1 VFRPRAKLTILFLT
15 GLTLFGCSGTR
26 AYRTQQ
32 VLIDKNEVYQE
43 SQLLKNDPVNFIIT
57 TPTNKKFLGIPIKKM
72 LYESAHPEPQKKF
85 EKWLAKKEKRK
96 KRLEKWF
103 SPKQVSALENYSV
116 KFNEWLKNNGE
127 PPAVLDTNAINTSK
141 KRIQQY
147 YKNLG
152 YYNVIVEHYTTHI
165 KPKKVVLQYQIYPD
179 KQYEIDSIE
188 TQIDSPQIEK
198 IYTSNTAGAII
209 KQGDAFEINKFE
221 KERERLFTLF
231 RNNGVYNFQQNSI
244 QFIAAIDSTGQDLKI
259 PVTIEIQNPQQLVNQ
274 ISTTVP
280 YQTYTIDKI
289 EVFVD
294 DFNVG
299 TNIDQFTD
307 SIQYK
312 DITLYSKGKL
322 KYRPQAITSGI
333 AIKKNKPYSDLDR
346 TLTYR
351 YFTNLK
357 NFKYPNINYSLI
369 SEKEDQLKASI
380 FLTPRERFSL
390 GFDLDFS
397 HSNIQDFGIGLGGG
411 LGIRNVFRGA
421 ESLEFNIK
429 NTLGAS
435 RDIAQKG
442 DQFFN
447 LFELG
452 ADLKLSLP
460 RLVFPFFENTWTTP
474 EMNPVTQM
482 ILGTSIQQNIGLD
495 KQFFKSTYQFD
506 WQPRK
511 NKKVQ
516 IKWIDLEF
524 VNNRNLSNYFNVY
537 RNSYDRLNS
546 IAAIYNTQT
555 DFQDVDGNLSIP
567 EGTVGF
573 INAVLN
579 NEAVLSQENPDFKTV
594 NTVKER
600 QDRLT
605 ANNLILGSSF
615 SLNFNSQESIFD
627 ENFYQLRWKV
637 DWVGNLLNGVLRA
650 VNAPENDQGQTQLGG
665 VSPSQYVKSEVDYIK
680 HWPLGSEQ
688 VIAFHAFGGLAIP
701 YGNANN
707 MPFSRSYFSGG
718 ANDNRAWKAYKLGP
732 GSSNNINEFNEAN
745 FKLAFNIEYRFPLSG
760 PLKGGLFIDAGNVWN
775 IFDDVDDPTFRFD
788 GLQDLSEIAIG
799 SGIGLRYD
807 FDFFVFR
814 FDTGLKTYNP
824 ALPEGERWWGEY
836 KFKNAVFNIGIN
848 YPF

>member
-1 VFRPRAKLTILFLT
+1 VLSPRAKLTILFLT
-15 GLTLFGCSGTR
+15 VLTLYGCSGTR
-26 AYRTQQ
+26 AFRTRQ
-32 VLIDKNEVYQE
+32 VLIDKNEVYRE

-57 TPTNKKFLGIPIKKM
+57 TTANKKFLGIPIKKM
-72 LYESAHPEPQKKF
+72 IYESAYPEPQKKF
-85 EKWLAKKEKRK
+85 EIWLTKKEKRK
-96 KRLEKWF
+96 KHLERWF
-103 SPKQVSALENYSV
+103 SPKQVSALKNYSV
-116 KFNEWLKNNGE
+116 KLNKWLKNNGE

-152 YYNVIVEHYTTHI
+152 YYNVIVDHDTIHT
-165 KPKKVVLQYQIYPD
+165 KPKKVVLQYQISQN
-179 KQYEIDSIE
+179 KKYEIDSIK
-188 TQIDSPQIEK
+188 TKIDSPQIEK
-198 IYTSNTAGAII
+198 IYTSNAAAAIF

-231 RNNGVYNFQQNSI
+231 RNNGVFNFQQNSI
-244 QFIAAIDSTGQDLKI
+244 QFKAAIDSTGQDLKI
-259 PVTIEIQNPQQLVNQ
+259 PVIIEIQNPQQLVNE

-280 YQTYTIDKI
+280 YQTYTINEI

-294 DFNVG
+294 DFNAG
-299 TNIDQFTD
+299 INIDQFTD

-312 DITLYSKGKL
+312 DITLFSKGKL

-333 AIKKNKPYSDLDR
+333 AIKKNQPYSDLDR

-351 YFTNLK
+351 YYTNLK
-357 NFKYPNINYSLI
+357 NFKYPSINYSLI
-369 SEKEDQLKASI
+369 PEKEDQLKASI

-421 ESLEFNIK
+421 ESLELNIK

-452 ADLKLSLP
+452 ADLKLSFP
-460 RLVFPFFENTWTTP
+460 RLVFPFFENAWTTP
-474 EMNPVTQM
+474 EMNPVTQI

-506 WQPRK
+506 WQPKK

-546 IAAIYNTQT
+546 IAAIYNNQT

-567 EGTVGF
+567 DGTEGF
-573 INAVLN
+573 INVVLN
-579 NEAVLSQENPDFKTV
+579 NETILNEENQDFKTV
-594 NTVKER
+594 NTIKER

-637 DWVGNLLNGVLRA
+637 DWVGNLLNGVIRA

-680 HWPLGSEQ
+680 HWPLGNEQ
-688 VIAFHAFGGLAIP
+688 VIAFHAFGGLAVP

-745 FKLAFNIEYRFPLSG
+745 FKLAFNLEYRFPLSG
-760 PLKGGLFIDAGNVWN
+760 PLKIGFFIDAGNVWN
-775 IFDDVDDPTFRFD
+775 IFDDVDDPAFRFD

-814 FDTGLKTYNP
+814 FDTGFKTYNP

-836 KFKNAVFNIGIN
+836 KLKNAVFNIGIN

>member
-1 VFRPRAKLTILFLT
+1 MFRPRAKLTILFLT

-57 TPTNKKFLGIPIKKM
+57 TTANKKFLGIPIKKM
-72 LYESAHPEPQKKF
+72 LYESSHPEPQKKF
-85 EKWLAKKEKRK
+85 EKWLAKKEKRI

-152 YYNVIVEHYTTHI
+152 YYNVIVDHDTTHT

-179 KQYEIDSIE
+179 KQYEIDSIK

-198 IYTSNTAGAII
+198 IYTSNTAAAII
-209 KQGDAFEINKFE
+209 KQGNTFEINKFE
-221 KERERLFTLF
+221 EERERLFTLF

-259 PVTIEIQNPQQLVNQ
+259 PVTIEIQNPQQLVNE

-280 YQTYTIDKI
+280 YQTYTINEI

-294 DFNVG
+294 DFNAG
-299 TNIDQFTD
+299 INIDQFTD

-312 DITLYSKGKL
+312 NITLYSKGKL

-333 AIKKNKPYSDLDR
+333 AIKKNKSYSDLDR

-351 YFTNLK
+351 YYTNLK
-357 NFKYPNINYSLI
+357 NFKYPTINYSLI
-369 SEKEDQLKASI
+369 PEKEDQLKASI

-421 ESLEFNIK
+421 ESLELNVK

-452 ADLKLSLP
+452 VDLKLSFP
-460 RLVFPFFENTWTTP
+460 RLVFPFFENAWTTP

-506 WQPRK
+506 WQPKK

-567 EGTVGF
+567 DGTEGF

-579 NEAVLSQENPDFKTV
+579 NETILNQENPDLKTV

-637 DWVGNLLNGVLRA
+637 DWVGNLLNAVLRA
-650 VNAPENDQGQTQLGG
+650 ANAPENDQGQTQLGG

-680 HWPLGSEQ
+680 HWPLGNEQ
-688 VIAFHAFGGLAIP
+688 VIAFHAFGGLAVP

-760 PLKGGLFIDAGNVWN
+760 PLKGGLFVDAGNVWN
-775 IFDDVDDPTFRFD
+775 IFDNVDDPAFRFD

-799 SGIGLRYD
+799 SGFGLRYD

-814 FDTGLKTYNP
+814 FDTGFKTYNP
-824 ALPEGERWWGEY
+824 ALPDGKRWWGEY
-836 KFKNAVFNIGIN
+836 KLKNAVFNIGIN

>member
-1 VFRPRAKLTILFLT
+1 
-15 GLTLFGCSGTR
+15 
-26 AYRTQQ
+26 
-32 VLIDKNEVYQE
+32 
-43 SQLLKNDPVNFIIT
+43 
-57 TPTNKKFLGIPIKKM
+57 
-72 LYESAHPEPQKKF
+72 
-85 EKWLAKKEKRK
+85 
-96 KRLEKWF
+96 
-103 SPKQVSALENYSV
+103 
-116 KFNEWLKNNGE
+116 
-127 PPAVLDTNAINTSK
+127 LDTNAINISK

-152 YYNVIVEHYTTHI
+152 YYNVIVDHDTIHT
-165 KPKKVVLQYQIYPD
+165 KPKKVVLQYQISQN
-179 KQYEIDSIE
+179 KKYEIDSIK
-188 TQIDSPQIEK
+188 TKIDSPQIEK
-198 IYTSNTAGAII
+198 IYTSNTAAAIF

-231 RNNGVYNFQQNSI
+231 RNNGVFNFQQNSI
-244 QFIAAIDSTGQDLKI
+244 QFKAAIDSTGQDLKI
-259 PVTIEIQNPQQLVNQ
+259 PVIIEIQNPQQLVHE

-280 YQTYTIDKI
+280 YQTYTINEI

-294 DFNVG
+294 DFNAG
-299 TNIDQFTD
+299 INIDQFTD

-312 DITLYSKGKL
+312 DITLFSKGKL

-333 AIKKNKPYSDLDR
+333 AIKKNQPYSDLDR

-351 YFTNLK
+351 YYTNLK
-357 NFKYPNINYSLI
+357 NFKYPSINYSLI
-369 SEKEDQLKASI
+369 PEKEDQLKASI

-421 ESLEFNIK
+421 ESLELNIK

-452 ADLKLSLP
+452 ADLKLSFP
-460 RLVFPFFENTWTTP
+460 RLVFPFFENAWTTP
-474 EMNPVTQM
+474 EMNPVTQI

-506 WQPRK
+506 WQPKK

-546 IAAIYNTQT
+546 IAAIYNNQT

-567 EGTVGF
+567 DGTEGF
-573 INAVLN
+573 INVVLN
-579 NEAVLSQENPDFKTV
+579 NETILNEENQDFKTV
-594 NTVKER
+594 NTIKER

-637 DWVGNLLNGVLRA
+637 DWVGNLLNGVIRA

-680 HWPLGSEQ
+680 HWPLGNEQ
-688 VIAFHAFGGLAIP
+688 VIAFHAFGGLAVP

-745 FKLAFNIEYRFPLSG
+745 FKLAFNLEYRFPLSG
-760 PLKGGLFIDAGNVWN
+760 PLKIGFFIDAGNVWN
-775 IFDDVDDPTFRFD
+775 IFDDVDDPAFRFD

-814 FDTGLKTYNP
+814 FDTGFKTYNP

-836 KFKNAVFNIGIN
+836 KLKKAVFNIGIN

>member
-57 TPTNKKFLGIPIKKM
+57 TPANKKFLGIPIKKM
-72 LYESAHPEPQKKF
+72 LYESSHPEPQKKF
-85 EKWLAKKEKRK
+85 EKWLAKKEKRI

-152 YYNVIVEHYTTHI
+152 YYNVIVDHDTTHT

-179 KQYEIDSIE
+179 KQYEIDSIK

-198 IYTSNTAGAII
+198 IYTSNTAAAII
-209 KQGDAFEINKFE
+209 KQGNTFEINKFE

-259 PVTIEIQNPQQLVNQ
+259 PVTIEIQNPQQLVNE

-280 YQTYTIDKI
+280 YQTYTINEI

-294 DFNVG
+294 DFNAG
-299 TNIDQFTD
+299 INIDQFTD

-312 DITLYSKGKL
+312 NITLYSKGKL

-333 AIKKNKPYSDLDR
+333 AIKKNKSYSDLDR

-351 YFTNLK
+351 YYTNLK
-357 NFKYPNINYSLI
+357 NFKYPTINYSLI
-369 SEKEDQLKASI
+369 PEKEDQLKASI

-421 ESLEFNIK
+421 ESLELNVK

-452 ADLKLSLP
+452 VDLKLSFP
-460 RLVFPFFENTWTTP
+460 RLVFPFFENAWTTP

-506 WQPRK
+506 WQPKK

-567 EGTVGF
+567 DGTEGF

-579 NEAVLSQENPDFKTV
+579 NETILNQENPDLKTV

-637 DWVGNLLNGVLRA
+637 DWVGNLLNAVLRA
-650 VNAPENDQGQTQLGG
+650 ANAPENDQGQTQLGG

-680 HWPLGSEQ
+680 HWPLGNEQ
-688 VIAFHAFGGLAIP
+688 VIAFHAFGGLAVP

-760 PLKGGLFIDAGNVWN
+760 PLKGGLFVDAGNVWN
-775 IFDDVDDPTFRFD
+775 IFDNVDDPAFRFD

-799 SGIGLRYD
+799 SGFGLRYD

-814 FDTGLKTYNP
+814 FDTGFKTYNP
-824 ALPEGERWWGEY
+824 ALPDGKRWWGEY
-836 KFKNAVFNIGIN
+836 KLKNAVFNIGIN

>member
-1 VFRPRAKLTILFLT
+1 MFRPRAKLTILFLT

-57 TPTNKKFLGIPIKKM
+57 TPANKKFLGIPIKKM

-152 YYNVIVEHYTTHI
+152 YYNVIVDHDTTHT

-179 KQYEIDSIE
+179 KQYEIDSIK

-198 IYTSNTAGAII
+198 IYTSNTAAAII

-259 PVTIEIQNPQQLVNQ
+259 PVTIEIQNPQQLVNE

-280 YQTYTIDKI
+280 YQTYTINEI

-294 DFNVG
+294 DFNAG
-299 TNIDQFTD
+299 INIDQFTD

-333 AIKKNKPYSDLDR
+333 AIKKNQPYSDLDR

-357 NFKYPNINYSLI
+357 NFKYPSINYSLI
-369 SEKEDQLKASI
+369 PEKEDQLKASI

-421 ESLEFNIK
+421 ESLELNIK

-452 ADLKLSLP
+452 ADLKLSFP
-460 RLVFPFFENTWTTP
+460 RLVFPFFENAWTTP

-506 WQPRK
+506 WQPKK

-567 EGTVGF
+567 EGTEGF

-579 NEAVLSQENPDFKTV
+579 NETILNQENPDFKTV

-680 HWPLGSEQ
+680 HWPLGNEQ
-688 VIAFHAFGGLAIP
+688 VIAFHAFGGLAVP

-775 IFDDVDDPTFRFD
+775 IFDDVDDPAFRFD

-814 FDTGLKTYNP
+814 FDTGFKTYNP
-824 ALPEGERWWGEY
+824 ALAEGERWWGEY
-836 KFKNAVFNIGIN
+836 KLKNAVFNIGIN

>member
-1 VFRPRAKLTILFLT
+1 MLSPRAKLTILFLT
-15 GLTLFGCSGTR
+15 VLTLYGCSGTR
-26 AYRTQQ
+26 AFRTRQ
-32 VLIDKNEVYQE
+32 VLIDKNEVYRE

-57 TPTNKKFLGIPIKKM
+57 TTANKKFLGIPIKKM
-72 LYESAHPEPQKKF
+72 IYESAYPEPQKKF
-85 EKWLAKKEKRK
+85 EIWLTKKEKRK
-96 KRLEKWF
+96 KHLERWF
-103 SPKQVSALENYSV
+103 SPKQVSALKNYSV
-116 KFNEWLKNNGE
+116 KLNKWLKNNGE
-127 PPAVLDTNAINTSK
+127 PPAVLDTNAINISK

-152 YYNVIVEHYTTHI
+152 YYNVIVDHDTIHT
-165 KPKKVVLQYQIYPD
+165 KPKKVVLQYQISQN
-179 KQYEIDSIE
+179 KKYEIDSIK
-188 TQIDSPQIEK
+188 TKIDSPQIEK
-198 IYTSNTAGAII
+198 IYTSNTAAAIF

-231 RNNGVYNFQQNSI
+231 RNNGVFNFQQNSI
-244 QFIAAIDSTGQDLKI
+244 QFKAAIDSTGQDLKI
-259 PVTIEIQNPQQLVNQ
+259 PVIIEIQNPQQLENE

-280 YQTYTIDKI
+280 YQTYTINEI

-294 DFNVG
+294 DFNAG
-299 TNIDQFTD
+299 INIDQFTD

-312 DITLYSKGKL
+312 DITLFSKGKL

-333 AIKKNKPYSDLDR
+333 AIKKNQPYSDLDR

-351 YFTNLK
+351 YYTNLK
-357 NFKYPNINYSLI
+357 NFKYPSINYSLI
-369 SEKEDQLKASI
+369 PEKEDQLKASI

-421 ESLEFNIK
+421 ESLELNIK

-452 ADLKLSLP
+452 ADLKLSFP
-460 RLVFPFFENTWTTP
+460 RLVFPFFENAWTTP
-474 EMNPVTQM
+474 EMNPVTQI

-506 WQPRK
+506 WQPKK

-546 IAAIYNTQT
+546 IAAIYNNQT
-555 DFQDVDGNLSIP
+555 DFQDVDCNLSIP
-567 EGTVGF
+567 DGTEGF
-573 INAVLN
+573 INVVLN
-579 NEAVLSQENPDFKTV
+579 NETILNEENQDFKTV
-594 NTVKER
+594 NTIKER

-637 DWVGNLLNGVLRA
+637 DWVGNLLNGVIRA

-680 HWPLGSEQ
+680 HWPLGNEQ
-688 VIAFHAFGGLAIP
+688 VIAFHAFGGLAVP

-707 MPFSRSYFSGG
+707 MPFSQSYFSGG

-745 FKLAFNIEYRFPLSG
+745 FKLAFNLEYRFPLSG
-760 PLKGGLFIDAGNVWN
+760 PLKIGFFIDAGNVWN
-775 IFDDVDDPTFRFD
+775 IFDDVDDPAFRFD

-814 FDTGLKTYNP
+814 FDTGFKTYNP

-836 KFKNAVFNIGIN
+836 KLKNAVFNIGIN

>member
-1 VFRPRAKLTILFLT
+1 
-15 GLTLFGCSGTR
+15 
-26 AYRTQQ
+26 
-32 VLIDKNEVYQE
+32 LIDKNEVYRE

-57 TPTNKKFLGIPIKKM
+57 TTANKKFLGIPIKKM
-72 LYESAHPEPQKKF
+72 IYESAYPEPQKKF
-85 EKWLAKKEKRK
+85 EIWLTKKEKRK
-96 KRLEKWF
+96 KHLERWF

-116 KFNEWLKNNGE
+116 KLNKWLKNNGE

-152 YYNVIVEHYTTHI
+152 YYNVIVDHDTIHT
-165 KPKKVVLQYQIYPD
+165 KPKKVVLQYQISQN
-179 KQYEIDSIE
+179 KKYEIDSIK
-188 TQIDSPQIEK
+188 TKIDSPQIEK
-198 IYTSNTAGAII
+198 IYTSNAAAAIF

-231 RNNGVYNFQQNSI
+231 RNNGVFNFQQNSI
-244 QFIAAIDSTGQDLKI
+244 QFKAAIDSTGQDLKI
-259 PVTIEIQNPQQLVNQ
+259 PVIIEIQNPQQLVNE

-280 YQTYTIDKI
+280 YQTYTINEI

-294 DFNVG
+294 DFNAG
-299 TNIDQFTD
+299 INIDQFTD

-312 DITLYSKGKL
+312 DITLFSKGKL

-333 AIKKNKPYSDLDR
+333 AIKKNQPYSDLDR

-351 YFTNLK
+351 YYTNLK
-357 NFKYPNINYSLI
+357 NFKYPSINYSLI
-369 SEKEDQLKASI
+369 PEKEDQLKASI

-421 ESLEFNIK
+421 ESLELNIK

-452 ADLKLSLP
+452 ADLKLSFP
-460 RLVFPFFENTWTTP
+460 RLVFPFFENAWTTP
-474 EMNPVTQM
+474 EMNPVTQI

-506 WQPRK
+506 WQPKK

-546 IAAIYNTQT
+546 IAAIYNNQT

-567 EGTVGF
+567 DGTEGF
-573 INAVLN
+573 INVVLN
-579 NEAVLSQENPDFKTV
+579 NETILNEENQDFKTV
-594 NTVKER
+594 NTIKER

-637 DWVGNLLNGVLRA
+637 DWVGNLLNGVIRA

-680 HWPLGSEQ
+680 HWPLGNEQ
-688 VIAFHAFGGLAIP
+688 VIAFHAFGGLAVP

-745 FKLAFNIEYRFPLSG
+745 FKLAFNLEYRFPLSG
-760 PLKGGLFIDAGNVWN
+760 PLKIGFFIDAGNVWN
-775 IFDDVDDPTFRFD
+775 IFDDVDDPAFRFD

-814 FDTGLKTYNP
+814 FDTGFKTYNP

-836 KFKNAVFNIGIN
+836 KLKNAVFNIGIN

>member
-1 VFRPRAKLTILFLT
+1 MFRPRAKLTILFLT

-57 TPTNKKFLGIPIKKM
+57 TPANKKFLGIPIKKM
-72 LYESAHPEPQKKF
+72 LFESAHPEPQKKF

-96 KRLEKWF
+96 KHLEKWF

-141 KRIQQY
+141 KRIKQY

-152 YYNVIVEHYTTHI
+152 YYNVIVDHDTTHT

-179 KQYEIDSIE
+179 KQYEIDSIK

-198 IYTSNTAGAII
+198 IYTSNTAAAII

-259 PVTIEIQNPQQLVNQ
+259 PVTIEIQNPQQVVNE

-280 YQTYTIDKI
+280 YQTYTINEI

-294 DFNVG
+294 DFNAG
-299 TNIDQFTD
+299 INIDQFND

-333 AIKKNKPYSDLDR
+333 AIKKNQPYSDLDR

-357 NFKYPNINYSLI
+357 NFKYPSINYSLI
-369 SEKEDQLKASI
+369 PEKEDQLKASI

-421 ESLEFNIK
+421 ESLELNIK

-452 ADLKLSLP
+452 ADLKLSFP
-460 RLVFPFFENTWTTP
+460 RLVFPFFENAWTTP

-506 WQPRK
+506 WQPKK

-567 EGTVGF
+567 EGTEGF

-579 NEAVLSQENPDFKTV
+579 NETILNQENPDFKTV

-680 HWPLGSEQ
+680 HWPLGNEQ
-688 VIAFHAFGGLAIP
+688 VIAFHAFGGLAVP

-775 IFDDVDDPTFRFD
+775 IFDDVDDPAFRFD

-814 FDTGLKTYNP
+814 FDTGFKTYNP
-824 ALPEGERWWGEY
+824 ALPRGERWWGEY
-836 KFKNAVFNIGIN
+836 KLKNAVFNIGIN

>member
-1 VFRPRAKLTILFLT
+1 MLSPRAKLTILFLT
-15 GLTLFGCSGTR
+15 VLTLYGCSGTR
-26 AYRTQQ
+26 AFRTRQ
-32 VLIDKNEVYQE
+32 VLIDKNEVYRE

-57 TPTNKKFLGIPIKKM
+57 TTANKKFLGIPIKKM
-72 LYESAHPEPQKKF
+72 IYESAHPEPQKKF
-85 EKWLAKKEKRK
+85 ERWLTKKEKRK
-96 KRLEKWF
+96 KHLERWF

-116 KFNEWLKNNGE
+116 KLNKWLKNNGE
-127 PPAVLDTNAINTSK
+127 PPAVLDTNAINISK

-152 YYNVIVEHYTTHI
+152 YYNVIVDHDTIHT
-165 KPKKVVLQYQIYPD
+165 KPKKVVLQYQISQN
-179 KQYEIDSIE
+179 KKYEIDSIK
-188 TQIDSPQIEK
+188 TKIDSPQIEK
-198 IYTSNTAGAII
+198 IYTSNTAAAIF

-231 RNNGVYNFQQNSI
+231 RNNGVFNFQQNSI
-244 QFIAAIDSTGQDLKI
+244 QFKAAIDSTGQDLKI
-259 PVTIEIQNPQQLVNQ
+259 PVIIEIQNPQQLVNE

-280 YQTYTIDKI
+280 YQTYTINEI

-294 DFNVG
+294 DFNAG
-299 TNIDQFTD
+299 INIDQFTD

-312 DITLYSKGKL
+312 DITLFSKGKL

-333 AIKKNKPYSDLDR
+333 AIKKNQPYSDLDR

-351 YFTNLK
+351 YYTNLK
-357 NFKYPNINYSLI
+357 NFKYPSINYSLI
-369 SEKEDQLKASI
+369 PEKEDQLKASI

-421 ESLEFNIK
+421 ESLELNIK

-452 ADLKLSLP
+452 ADLKLSFT
-460 RLVFPFFENTWTTP
+460 RLVFPFFENAWTTP
-474 EMNPVTQM
+474 EMNPVTQI

-506 WQPRK
+506 WQPKK

-546 IAAIYNTQT
+546 IAAIYNNQT

-567 EGTVGF
+567 DGTEGF
-573 INAVLN
+573 INVVLN
-579 NEAVLSQENPDFKTV
+579 NETILNEENQDFKTV
-594 NTVKER
+594 NTIKER

-637 DWVGNLLNGVLRA
+637 DWVGNLLNGVIRA

-680 HWPLGSEQ
+680 HWPLGNEQ
-688 VIAFHAFGGLAIP
+688 VIAFHAFGGLAVP

-745 FKLAFNIEYRFPLSG
+745 FKLAFNLEYRFPLSG
-760 PLKGGLFIDAGNVWN
+760 PLKIGFFIDAGNVWN
-775 IFDDVDDPTFRFD
+775 IFDDVDDPAFRFD

-814 FDTGLKTYNP
+814 FDTGFKTYNP

-836 KFKNAVFNIGIN
+836 KLKNAVFNIGIN

>member
-1 VFRPRAKLTILFLT
+1 MFRPRAKLTILFLT

-57 TPTNKKFLGIPIKKM
+57 TPANKKFLGIPIKKM
-72 LYESAHPEPQKKF
+72 LYESSHPEPQKKF
-85 EKWLAKKEKRK
+85 EKWLAKKEKRI

-152 YYNVIVEHYTTHI
+152 YYNVIVDHDTTHT

-179 KQYEIDSIE
+179 KQYEIDSIK

-198 IYTSNTAGAII
+198 IYTSNTAAAII
-209 KQGDAFEINKFE
+209 KQGNTFEINKFE
-221 KERERLFTLF
+221 EERERLFTLF

-259 PVTIEIQNPQQLVNQ
+259 PVTIEIQNPQQLVNE

-280 YQTYTIDKI
+280 YQTYTINEI

-294 DFNVG
+294 DFNAG
-299 TNIDQFTD
+299 INIDQFTD

-312 DITLYSKGKL
+312 NITLYSKGKL

-333 AIKKNKPYSDLDR
+333 AIKKNKSYSDLDR

-351 YFTNLK
+351 YYTNLK
-357 NFKYPNINYSLI
+357 NFKYPTINYSLI
-369 SEKEDQLKASI
+369 PEKEDQLKASI

-421 ESLEFNIK
+421 ESLELNVK

-452 ADLKLSLP
+452 VDLKLSFP
-460 RLVFPFFENTWTTP
+460 RLVFPFFENAWTTP

-506 WQPRK
+506 WQPKK

-567 EGTVGF
+567 DGTEGF

-579 NEAVLSQENPDFKTV
+579 NETILNQENPDLKTV

-637 DWVGNLLNGVLRA
+637 DWVGNLLNAVLRA
-650 VNAPENDQGQTQLGG
+650 ANAPENDQGQTQLGG

-680 HWPLGSEQ
+680 HWPLGNEQ
-688 VIAFHAFGGLAIP
+688 VIAFHAFGGIAVP

-760 PLKGGLFIDAGNVWN
+760 PLKGGLFVDAGNVWN
-775 IFDDVDDPTFRFD
+775 IFDNVDDPAFRFD

-799 SGIGLRYD
+799 SGFGLRYD

-814 FDTGLKTYNP
+814 FDTGFKTYNP
-824 ALPEGERWWGEY
+824 ALPDGKRWWGEY
-836 KFKNAVFNIGIN
+836 KLKNAVFNIGIN

>member
-1 VFRPRAKLTILFLT
+1 MFRPRAKLTILFLT

-57 TPTNKKFLGIPIKKM
+57 TTANKKFLGIPIKKM
-72 LYESAHPEPQKKF
+72 LYESSHPEPQKKF
-85 EKWLAKKEKRK
+85 EKWLAKKEKRI

-152 YYNVIVEHYTTHI
+152 YYNVIVDHDTTHT

-179 KQYEIDSIE
+179 KQYEIDSIK

-198 IYTSNTAGAII
+198 IYTSNTAAAII
-209 KQGDAFEINKFE
+209 KQGNTFEINKFE

-259 PVTIEIQNPQQLVNQ
+259 PVTIEIQNPQQLVNE

-280 YQTYTIDKI
+280 YQTYTINEI

-294 DFNVG
+294 DFNAG
-299 TNIDQFTD
+299 INIDQFTD
-307 SIQYK
+307 SIQYEN
-312 DITLYSKGKL
+312 ITLYSKGKL

-333 AIKKNKPYSDLDR
+333 AIKKNKSYSDLDR

-351 YFTNLK
+351 YYTNLK
-357 NFKYPNINYSLI
+357 NFKYPTINYSLI
-369 SEKEDQLKASI
+369 PEKEDQLKASI

-421 ESLEFNIK
+421 ESLELNAK

-452 ADLKLSLP
+452 VDLKLSFP
-460 RLVFPFFENTWTTP
+460 RLVFPFFENAWTTP

-506 WQPRK
+506 WQPKK

-567 EGTVGF
+567 DGTEGF

-579 NEAVLSQENPDFKTV
+579 NETILNQENPDLKTV

-680 HWPLGSEQ
+680 HWPLGNEQ
-688 VIAFHAFGGLAIP
+688 VIAFHAFGGIAVP

-760 PLKGGLFIDAGNVWN
+760 PLKGGLFVDAGNVWN
-775 IFDDVDDPTFRFD
+775 IFDNVDDPAFRFD

-799 SGIGLRYD
+799 SGFGLRYD

-814 FDTGLKTYNP
+814 FDTGFKTYNP
-824 ALPEGERWWGEY
+824 ALPDGKRWWGEY
-836 KFKNAVFNIGIN
+836 KLKNAVFNIGIN

>member
-1 VFRPRAKLTILFLT
+1 
-15 GLTLFGCSGTR
+15 
-26 AYRTQQ
+26 
-32 VLIDKNEVYQE
+32 
-43 SQLLKNDPVNFIIT
+43 
-57 TPTNKKFLGIPIKKM
+57 M
-72 LYESAHPEPQKKF
+72 
-85 EKWLAKKEKRK
+85 
-96 KRLEKWF
+96 
-103 SPKQVSALENYSV
+103 ENYSV
-116 KFNEWLKNNGE
+116 KLNKWLKNNGE
-127 PPAVLDTNAINTSK
+127 PPAVLDTNAINISK

-152 YYNVIVEHYTTHI
+152 YYNVIVDHDTIHT
-165 KPKKVVLQYQIYPD
+165 KPKKVVLQYQISQN
-179 KQYEIDSIE
+179 KKYEIDSIK
-188 TQIDSPQIEK
+188 TKIDSPQIEK
-198 IYTSNTAGAII
+198 IYTSNTAAAIF

-231 RNNGVYNFQQNSI
+231 RNNGVFNFQQNSI
-244 QFIAAIDSTGQDLKI
+244 QFKAAIDSTGQDLKI
-259 PVTIEIQNPQQLVNQ
+259 PVIIEIQNPQQLVNE

-280 YQTYTIDKI
+280 YQTYTINEI

-294 DFNVG
+294 DFNAG
-299 TNIDQFTD
+299 INIDQFTD

-312 DITLYSKGKL
+312 DITLFSKGKL

-333 AIKKNKPYSDLDR
+333 AIKKNQPYSDLDR

-351 YFTNLK
+351 YYTNLK
-357 NFKYPNINYSLI
+357 NFKYPSINYSLI
-369 SEKEDQLKASI
+369 PEKEDQLKASI

-421 ESLEFNIK
+421 ESLELNIK

-452 ADLKLSLP
+452 ADLKLSFP
-460 RLVFPFFENTWTTP
+460 RLVFPFFENAWTTP
-474 EMNPVTQM
+474 EMNPVTQI

-506 WQPRK
+506 WQPKK
-511 NKKVQ
+511 NKKMQ

-546 IAAIYNTQT
+546 IAAIYNNQT

-567 EGTVGF
+567 DGTEGF
-573 INAVLN
+573 INVVLN
-579 NEAVLSQENPDFKTV
+579 NETILNEENQDFKTV
-594 NTVKER
+594 NTIKER

-650 VNAPENDQGQTQLGG
+650 VNASENDQGQTLLGG
-665 VSPSQYVKSEVDYIK
+665 VSPSQYVKSEIDYIK
-680 HWPLGSEQ
+680 HWPLGNEQ
-688 VIAFHAFGGLAIP
+688 VIAFHAFGGLAVP

-745 FKLAFNIEYRFPLSG
+745 FKLAFNLEYRFPLSG
-760 PLKGGLFIDAGNVWN
+760 PLKIGFFIDAGNVWN
-775 IFDDVDDPTFRFD
+775 IFDDVDDPAFRFD

-814 FDTGLKTYNP
+814 FDTGFKTYNP

-836 KFKNAVFNIGIN
+836 KLKKAVFNIGIN

>member
-1 VFRPRAKLTILFLT
+1 
-15 GLTLFGCSGTR
+15 
-26 AYRTQQ
+26 
-32 VLIDKNEVYQE
+32 
-43 SQLLKNDPVNFIIT
+43 
-57 TPTNKKFLGIPIKKM
+57 
-72 LYESAHPEPQKKF
+72 
-85 EKWLAKKEKRK
+85 
-96 KRLEKWF
+96 
-103 SPKQVSALENYSV
+103 
-116 KFNEWLKNNGE
+116 
-127 PPAVLDTNAINTSK
+127 TSK

-152 YYNVIVEHYTTHI
+152 YYNVTVDHDTTHTN
-165 KPKKVVLQYQIYPD
+165 PKKVVLQYQIYPD
-179 KQYEIDSIE
+179 KQYEIDSIK
-188 TQIDSPQIEK
+188 TKIDSPQIEE
-198 IYTSNTAGAII
+198 IYIANTATAII

-221 KERERLFTLF
+221 NERERLFTLF

-259 PVTIEIQNPQQLVNQ
+259 PITIEIQDPQQRVNEV
-274 ISTTVP
+274 STTVP
-280 YQTYTIDKI
+280 YQTYTIKEI

-294 DFNVG
+294 DFNSG
-299 TNIDQFTD
+299 INIDQFTD

-333 AIKKNKPYSDLDR
+333 AIKNDQPYSDLDR

-357 NFKYPNINYSLI
+357 NFKYPSINYSLI
-369 SEKEDQLKASI
+369 PEKEDELKASI

-397 HSNIQDFGIGLGGG
+397 HSNIQDFGVGLGGG
-411 LGIRNVFRGA
+411 LGIRNVFRGS
-421 ESLEFNIK
+421 ESLELNIK

-435 RDIAQKG
+435 RDIAQDG

-452 ADLKLSLP
+452 ADLKLSFP
-460 RLVFPFFENTWTTP
+460 RLVFPFFENSWTTP
-474 EMNPVTQM
+474 EMNPITQM
-482 ILGTSIQQNIGLD
+482 IIGTSIQQNIGLD
-495 KQFFKSTYQFD
+495 KQFFKFTYHFD
-506 WQPRK
+506 WQPKK

-546 IAAIYNTQT
+546 IAAIYNTET

-567 EGTVGF
+567 EGTEGF

-579 NEAVLSQENPDFKTV
+579 NETILNQENPDYKTV

-650 VNAPENDQGQTQLGG
+650 VNASENDHGQTLLGG
-665 VSPSQYVKSEVDYIK
+665 VSPSQYVKSEIDYIK
-680 HWPLGSEQ
+680 HWPLGNEQ
-688 VIAFHAFGGLAIP
+688 VIAFHAFGGLAVP

-745 FKLAFNIEYRFPLSG
+745 FKLAFNLEYRFPISG

-775 IFDDVDDPTFRFD
+775 IFDDVDDPAFRFD

-814 FDTGLKTYNP
+814 FDTGFKTYNP
-824 ALPEGERWWGEY
+824 ALAEGERWWGEY
-836 KFKNAVFNIGIN
+836 KLKNAVFNIGIN

>member
-1 VFRPRAKLTILFLT
+1 VFRPQAKLTILFLT
-15 GLTLFGCSGTR
+15 GLTLYGCSGTR

-116 KFNEWLKNNGE
+116 KFNEWLKKNGE

-179 KQYEIDSIE
+179 KQYEIDSIK
-188 TQIDSPQIEK
+188 TQIDSPQIDK
-198 IYTSNTAGAII
+198 IYTSNTAGAIF

-280 YQTYTIDKI
+280 YQTYTINKI

-322 KYRPQAITSGI
+322 KYRPKAITSGI

-435 RDIAQKG
+435 GDIAQKG

-506 WQPRK
+506 WQPKK

-567 EGTVGF
+567 EGTEGF

-579 NEAVLSQENPDFKTV
+579 NETILNQENPDYKTV

-637 DWVGNLLNGVLRA
+637 DWVGNLLNGLLRA

-775 IFDDVDDPTFRFD
+775 IFDDVDDPAFRFD

-824 ALPEGERWWGEY
+824 ALPAGERWWGEY

>member
-1 VFRPRAKLTILFLT
+1 MFRPRAKLTILFLT

-57 TPTNKKFLGIPIKKM
+57 TPANKKFLGIPIKKM

-152 YYNVIVEHYTTHI
+152 YYNVIVDHDTTHT

-179 KQYEIDSIE
+179 KQYEIDSIK

-198 IYTSNTAGAII
+198 IYTSNTAAAII

-259 PVTIEIQNPQQLVNQ
+259 PVTIEIQNPQQLVNE

-280 YQTYTIDKI
+280 YQTYTINEI

-294 DFNVG
+294 DFNAG
-299 TNIDQFTD
+299 INIDQFTD

-333 AIKKNKPYSDLDR
+333 AIKKNQPYSDLDR

-357 NFKYPNINYSLI
+357 NFKYPSINYSLI
-369 SEKEDQLKASI
+369 PEKEDQLKASI

-411 LGIRNVFRGA
+411 LGIRNVFKGA
-421 ESLEFNIK
+421 ESLELNIK

-452 ADLKLSLP
+452 ADLKLSFP
-460 RLVFPFFENTWTTP
+460 RLVFPFFENAWTTP

-506 WQPRK
+506 WQPKK

-567 EGTVGF
+567 EGTEGF

-579 NEAVLSQENPDFKTV
+579 NETILNQENPDFKTV

-680 HWPLGSEQ
+680 HWPLGNEQ
-688 VIAFHAFGGLAIP
+688 VIAFHAFGGLAVP

-775 IFDDVDDPTFRFD
+775 IFDDVDDPAFRFD

-814 FDTGLKTYNP
+814 FDTGFKTYNP
-824 ALPEGERWWGEY
+824 ALPKGERWWGEY
-836 KFKNAVFNIGIN
+836 KLKNAVFNIGIN

>member
-1 VFRPRAKLTILFLT
+1 MLSPRAKLTILFLT
-15 GLTLFGCSGTR
+15 VLTLYGCSGTR
-26 AYRTQQ
+26 AFRTRQ
-32 VLIDKNEVYQE
+32 VLIDKNEVYRE

-57 TPTNKKFLGIPIKKM
+57 TTANKKFLGIPIKKM
-72 LYESAHPEPQKKF
+72 IYESAYPEPQKKF
-85 EKWLAKKEKRK
+85 EIWLTKKEKRK
-96 KRLEKWF
+96 KHLERWF
-103 SPKQVSALENYSV
+103 SPKQVSALKNYSV
-116 KFNEWLKNNGE
+116 KLNKWLKNNGE
-127 PPAVLDTNAINTSK
+127 PPAVLDTNAINISK

-152 YYNVIVEHYTTHI
+152 YYNVIVDHDTIHT
-165 KPKKVVLQYQIYPD
+165 KPKKVVLQYQISQN
-179 KQYEIDSIE
+179 KKYEIDSIK
-188 TQIDSPQIEK
+188 TKIDSPQIEK
-198 IYTSNTAGAII
+198 IYTSNAAAAIF

-231 RNNGVYNFQQNSI
+231 RNNGVFNFQQNSI
-244 QFIAAIDSTGQDLKI
+244 QFKAAIDSTGQDLKI
-259 PVTIEIQNPQQLVNQ
+259 PVIIEIQNPQQLVNE

-280 YQTYTIDKI
+280 YQTYTINEI

-294 DFNVG
+294 DFNAG
-299 TNIDQFTD
+299 INIDQFTD

-312 DITLYSKGKL
+312 DITLFSKGKL

-333 AIKKNKPYSDLDR
+333 AIKKNQPYSDLDR

-351 YFTNLK
+351 YYTNLK
-357 NFKYPNINYSLI
+357 NFKYPSINYSLI
-369 SEKEDQLKASI
+369 PEKEDQLKASI

-421 ESLEFNIK
+421 ESLELNIK

-452 ADLKLSLP
+452 ADLKLSFP
-460 RLVFPFFENTWTTP
+460 RLVFPFFENAWTTP
-474 EMNPVTQM
+474 EMNPVTQI

-506 WQPRK
+506 WQPKK

-546 IAAIYNTQT
+546 IAAIYNNQT

-567 EGTVGF
+567 DGTEGF
-573 INAVLN
+573 INVVLN
-579 NEAVLSQENPDFKTV
+579 NETILNEENQDFKTV
-594 NTVKER
+594 NTIKER

-637 DWVGNLLNGVLRA
+637 DWVGNLLNGVIRA

-680 HWPLGSEQ
+680 HWPLGNEQ
-688 VIAFHAFGGLAIP
+688 VIAFHAFGGLAVP

-745 FKLAFNIEYRFPLSG
+745 FKLAFNLEYRFPLSG
-760 PLKGGLFIDAGNVWN
+760 PLKIGFFIDAGNVWN
-775 IFDDVDDPTFRFD
+775 IFDDVDDPAFRFD

-814 FDTGLKTYNP
+814 FDTGFKTYNP

-836 KFKNAVFNIGIN
+836 KLKNAVFNIGIN

>member
-1 VFRPRAKLTILFLT
+1 MLSPRAKLTILFLT
-15 GLTLFGCSGTR
+15 VLTLYGCSGTR
-26 AYRTQQ
+26 AFRTRQ
-32 VLIDKNEVYQE
+32 VLIDKNEVYRE

-57 TPTNKKFLGIPIKKM
+57 TTANKKFLGIPIKKM
-72 LYESAHPEPQKKF
+72 IYESAYPEPQKKF
-85 EKWLAKKEKRK
+85 EIWLTKKEKRK
-96 KRLEKWF
+96 KHLERWF
-103 SPKQVSALENYSV
+103 SPKQVSALKNYSV
-116 KFNEWLKNNGE
+116 KLNKWLKNNGE

-152 YYNVIVEHYTTHI
+152 YYNVIVDHDTIHT
-165 KPKKVVLQYQIYPD
+165 KPKKVVLQYQISQN
-179 KQYEIDSIE
+179 KKYEIDSIK
-188 TQIDSPQIEK
+188 TKIDSPQIEK
-198 IYTSNTAGAII
+198 IYTSNAAAAIF

-231 RNNGVYNFQQNSI
+231 RNNGVFNFQQNSI
-244 QFIAAIDSTGQDLKI
+244 QFKAAIDSTGQDLKI
-259 PVTIEIQNPQQLVNQ
+259 PVIIEIQNPQQLVNE

-280 YQTYTIDKI
+280 YQTYTINEI

-294 DFNVG
+294 DFNAG
-299 TNIDQFTD
+299 INIDQFTD

-312 DITLYSKGKL
+312 DITLFSKGKL

-333 AIKKNKPYSDLDR
+333 AIKKNQPYSDLDR

-351 YFTNLK
+351 YYTNLK
-357 NFKYPNINYSLI
+357 NFKYPSINYSLI
-369 SEKEDQLKASI
+369 PEKEDQLKASI

-421 ESLEFNIK
+421 ESLELNIK

-452 ADLKLSLP
+452 ADLKLSFP
-460 RLVFPFFENTWTTP
+460 RLVFPFFENAWTTP
-474 EMNPVTQM
+474 EMNPVTQI

-506 WQPRK
+506 WQPKK

-546 IAAIYNTQT
+546 IAAIYNNQT

-567 EGTVGF
+567 DGTEGF
-573 INAVLN
+573 INVVLN
-579 NEAVLSQENPDFKTV
+579 NETILNEENQDFKTV
-594 NTVKER
+594 NTIKER

-637 DWVGNLLNGVLRA
+637 DWVGNLLNGVIRA

-680 HWPLGSEQ
+680 HWPLGNEQ
-688 VIAFHAFGGLAIP
+688 VIAFHAFGGLAVP

-745 FKLAFNIEYRFPLSG
+745 FKLAFNLEYRFPLSG
-760 PLKGGLFIDAGNVWN
+760 PLKIGFFIDAGNVWN
-775 IFDDVDDPTFRFD
+775 IFDDVDDPAFRFD

-814 FDTGLKTYNP
+814 FDTGFKTYNP

-836 KFKNAVFNIGIN
+836 KLKNAVFNIGIN

>member
-1 VFRPRAKLTILFLT
+1 MLSPRAKLTILFLT
-15 GLTLFGCSGTR
+15 VLTLYGCSGTR
-26 AYRTQQ
+26 AFRTRQ
-32 VLIDKNEVYQE
+32 VLIDKNEVYRE

-57 TPTNKKFLGIPIKKM
+57 TTANKKFLGIPIKKM
-72 LYESAHPEPQKKF
+72 IYESAYPEPQKKF
-85 EKWLAKKEKRK
+85 EIWLTKKEKRK
-96 KRLEKWF
+96 KHLERWF
-103 SPKQVSALENYSV
+103 SPKQVSALKNYSV
-116 KFNEWLKNNGE
+116 KLNKWLKNNGE
-127 PPAVLDTNAINTSK
+127 PPAVLDTNAINISK

-152 YYNVIVEHYTTHI
+152 YYNVIVDHDTIHT
-165 KPKKVVLQYQIYPD
+165 KPKKVVLQYQISQN
-179 KQYEIDSIE
+179 KKYEIDSIK
-188 TQIDSPQIEK
+188 TKIDSPQIEK
-198 IYTSNTAGAII
+198 IYTSNTAAAIF

-231 RNNGVYNFQQNSI
+231 RNNGVFNFQQNSI
-244 QFIAAIDSTGQDLKI
+244 QFKAAIDSTGQDLKI
-259 PVTIEIQNPQQLVNQ
+259 PVIIEIQNPQQLVNE

-280 YQTYTIDKI
+280 YQTYTINEI

-294 DFNVG
+294 DFNAG
-299 TNIDQFTD
+299 INIDQFTD

-312 DITLYSKGKL
+312 DITLFSKGKL

-333 AIKKNKPYSDLDR
+333 AIKKNQPYSDLDR

-351 YFTNLK
+351 YYTNLK
-357 NFKYPNINYSLI
+357 NFKYPSINYSLI
-369 SEKEDQLKASI
+369 PEKEDQLKASI

-421 ESLEFNIK
+421 ESLELNIK

-452 ADLKLSLP
+452 ADLKLSFP
-460 RLVFPFFENTWTTP
+460 RLVFPFFENAWTTP
-474 EMNPVTQM
+474 EMNPVTQI

-506 WQPRK
+506 WQPKK

-546 IAAIYNTQT
+546 IAAIYNNQT

-567 EGTVGF
+567 DGTEGF
-573 INAVLN
+573 INVVLN
-579 NEAVLSQENPDFKTV
+579 NETILNEENQDFKTV
-594 NTVKER
+594 NTIKER

-637 DWVGNLLNGVLRA
+637 DWVGNLLNGVIRA

-680 HWPLGSEQ
+680 HWPLGNEQ
-688 VIAFHAFGGLAIP
+688 VIAFHAFGGLAVP

-745 FKLAFNIEYRFPLSG
+745 FKLAFNLEYRFPLSG
-760 PLKGGLFIDAGNVWN
+760 PLKIGFFIDAGNVWN
-775 IFDDVDDPTFRFD
+775 IFDDVDDPAFRFD

-814 FDTGLKTYNP
+814 FDTGFKTYNP

-836 KFKNAVFNIGIN
+836 KLKNAVFNI
-848 YPF
+848 

>member
-57 TPTNKKFLGIPIKKM
+57 TPANKKFLGIPIKKM
-72 LYESAHPEPQKKF
+72 LYESSHPEPQKKF
-85 EKWLAKKEKRK
+85 EKWLAKKEKRI

-152 YYNVIVEHYTTHI
+152 YYNVIVDHDTTHT

-179 KQYEIDSIE
+179 KQYEIDSIK

-198 IYTSNTAGAII
+198 IYTSNTAAAII
-209 KQGDAFEINKFE
+209 KQGNTFEINKFE

-259 PVTIEIQNPQQLVNQ
+259 PVTIEIQNPQQLVNE

-280 YQTYTIDKI
+280 YQTYTINEI

-294 DFNVG
+294 DFNAG
-299 TNIDQFTD
+299 INIDQFTD

-312 DITLYSKGKL
+312 NITLYSKGKL

-333 AIKKNKPYSDLDR
+333 AIKKNKSYSDLDR

-351 YFTNLK
+351 YYTNLK
-357 NFKYPNINYSLI
+357 NFKYPTINYSLI
-369 SEKEDQLKASI
+369 PEKEDQLKASI

-421 ESLEFNIK
+421 ESLELNAK

-452 ADLKLSLP
+452 VDLKLSFP
-460 RLVFPFFENTWTTP
+460 RLVFPFFENAWTTP

-506 WQPRK
+506 WQPKK

-567 EGTVGF
+567 DGTEGF

-579 NEAVLSQENPDFKTV
+579 NETILNQENPDLKTV

-637 DWVGNLLNGVLRA
+637 DWVGNLLNAVLRA
-650 VNAPENDQGQTQLGG
+650 ANAPENDQGQTQLGG

-680 HWPLGSEQ
+680 HWPLGNEQ
-688 VIAFHAFGGLAIP
+688 VIAFHAFGGLAVP

-760 PLKGGLFIDAGNVWN
+760 PLKGGLFVDAGNVWN
-775 IFDDVDDPTFRFD
+775 IFDNVDDPAFRFD

-799 SGIGLRYD
+799 SGFGLRYD

-814 FDTGLKTYNP
+814 FDTGFKTYNP
-824 ALPEGERWWGEY
+824 ALPDGKRWWGEY
-836 KFKNAVFNIGIN
+836 KLKNAVFNIGIN

>member
-1 VFRPRAKLTILFLT
+1 MFRPRAKLTILFLT

-57 TPTNKKFLGIPIKKM
+57 TPANKKFLGIPIKKM

-141 KRIQQY
+141 KRIKQY

-152 YYNVIVEHYTTHI
+152 YYNVIVDHDTTHT

-179 KQYEIDSIE
+179 KQYEIDSIK

-198 IYTSNTAGAII
+198 IYTSNTAAAII

-259 PVTIEIQNPQQLVNQ
+259 PVTIEIQNPQQLVNE

-280 YQTYTIDKI
+280 YQTYTINEI

-294 DFNVG
+294 DFNAG
-299 TNIDQFTD
+299 INIDQFTD

-333 AIKKNKPYSDLDR
+333 AIKKNQPYSDLDR

-357 NFKYPNINYSLI
+357 NFKYPSINYSLI
-369 SEKEDQLKASI
+369 PEKEDQLKASI

-421 ESLEFNIK
+421 ESLELNIK

-452 ADLKLSLP
+452 ADLKLSFP
-460 RLVFPFFENTWTTP
+460 RLVFPFFENAWTTP

-506 WQPRK
+506 WQPKK

-567 EGTVGF
+567 EGTEGF

-579 NEAVLSQENPDFKTV
+579 NETILNQENPDFKTV

-680 HWPLGSEQ
+680 HWPLGNEQ
-688 VIAFHAFGGLAIP
+688 VIAFHAFGGLAVP

-775 IFDDVDDPTFRFD
+775 IFDDVDDPAFRFD

-814 FDTGLKTYNP
+814 FDTGFKTYNP
-824 ALPEGERWWGEY
+824 ALPKGERWWGEY
-836 KFKNAVFNIGIN
+836 KLKNAVFNIGIN

>member
-1 VFRPRAKLTILFLT
+1 MFRPRAKLTILFLT

-57 TPTNKKFLGIPIKKM
+57 TPANKKFLGIPIKKM
-72 LYESAHPEPQKKF
+72 LFESAHPEPQKKF

-96 KRLEKWF
+96 KHLEKWF

-152 YYNVIVEHYTTHI
+152 YYNVIVDHDTTHT

-179 KQYEIDSIE
+179 KQYEIDSIK

-198 IYTSNTAGAII
+198 IYTSNTAAAII

-259 PVTIEIQNPQQLVNQ
+259 PVTIEIQNPQQLVNE

-280 YQTYTIDKI
+280 YQTYTINEI

-294 DFNVG
+294 DFNAG
-299 TNIDQFTD
+299 INIDQFND

-333 AIKKNKPYSDLDR
+333 AIKKNQPYSDLDR

-357 NFKYPNINYSLI
+357 NFKYPSINYSLI
-369 SEKEDQLKASI
+369 PEKEDQLKASI

-421 ESLEFNIK
+421 ESLELNIK

-452 ADLKLSLP
+452 ADLKLSFP
-460 RLVFPFFENTWTTP
+460 RLVFPFFENAWTTP

-506 WQPRK
+506 WQPKK

-567 EGTVGF
+567 EGTEGF

-579 NEAVLSQENPDFKTV
+579 NETILNQENPDFKTV

-680 HWPLGSEQ
+680 HWPLGNEQ
-688 VIAFHAFGGLAIP
+688 VIAFHAFGGLAVP

-775 IFDDVDDPTFRFD
+775 IFDDVDDPAFRFD

-814 FDTGLKTYNP
+814 FDTGFKTYNP
-824 ALPEGERWWGEY
+824 ALAEGERWWGEY
-836 KFKNAVFNIGIN
+836 KLKNAVFNIGIN

>member
-1 VFRPRAKLTILFLT
+1 MLSPRAKLTILFLT
-15 GLTLFGCSGTR
+15 VLTLYGCSGTR
-26 AYRTQQ
+26 AFRTRQ
-32 VLIDKNEVYQE
+32 VLIDKNEVYRE

-57 TPTNKKFLGIPIKKM
+57 TTANKKFLGIPIKKM
-72 LYESAHPEPQKKF
+72 IYESAYPEPQKKF
-85 EKWLAKKEKRK
+85 EIWLTKKEKRK
-96 KRLEKWF
+96 KHLERWF

-116 KFNEWLKNNGE
+116 KLNKWLKNNGE
-127 PPAVLDTNAINTSK
+127 PPAVLDTNAINISK

-152 YYNVIVEHYTTHI
+152 YYNVIVDHDTIHT
-165 KPKKVVLQYQIYPD
+165 KPKKVVLQYQISQN
-179 KQYEIDSIE
+179 KKYEIDSIK
-188 TQIDSPQIEK
+188 TKIDSPQIEK
-198 IYTSNTAGAII
+198 IYTSNTAAAIF

-231 RNNGVYNFQQNSI
+231 RNNGVFNFQQNSI
-244 QFIAAIDSTGQDLKI
+244 QFKAAIDSTGQDLKI
-259 PVTIEIQNPQQLVNQ
+259 PVIIEIQNPQQLVNE

-280 YQTYTIDKI
+280 YQTYTINEI

-294 DFNVG
+294 DFNAG
-299 TNIDQFTD
+299 INIDQFTD

-312 DITLYSKGKL
+312 DITLFSKGKL

-333 AIKKNKPYSDLDR
+333 AIKKNQPYSDLDR

-351 YFTNLK
+351 YYTNLK
-357 NFKYPNINYSLI
+357 NFKYPSINYSLI
-369 SEKEDQLKASI
+369 PEKEDQLKASI

-421 ESLEFNIK
+421 ESLELNIK

-452 ADLKLSLP
+452 ADLKLSFP
-460 RLVFPFFENTWTTP
+460 RLVFPFFENAWTTP
-474 EMNPVTQM
+474 EMNPVTQI

-506 WQPRK
+506 WQPKK

-546 IAAIYNTQT
+546 IAAIYNNQT

-567 EGTVGF
+567 DGTEGF
-573 INAVLN
+573 INVVLN
-579 NEAVLSQENPDFKTV
+579 NETILNEENQDFKTV
-594 NTVKER
+594 NTIKER

-637 DWVGNLLNGVLRA
+637 DWVGNLLNGVIRA

-680 HWPLGSEQ
+680 HWPLGNEQ
-688 VIAFHAFGGLAIP
+688 VIAFHAFGGLAVP

-707 MPFSRSYFSGG
+707 MPFSQSYFSGG

-745 FKLAFNIEYRFPLSG
+745 FKLAFNLEYRFPLSG
-760 PLKGGLFIDAGNVWN
+760 PLKIGFFIDAGNIWN
-775 IFDDVDDPTFRFD
+775 IFDDVDDPAFRFD

-814 FDTGLKTYNP
+814 FDTGFKTYNP

-836 KFKNAVFNIGIN
+836 KLKNAVFNIGIN

>member
-1 VFRPRAKLTILFLT
+1 MK
-15 GLTLFGCSGTR
+15 
-26 AYRTQQ
+26 
-32 VLIDKNEVYQE
+32 
-43 SQLLKNDPVNFIIT
+43 
-57 TPTNKKFLGIPIKKM
+57 
-72 LYESAHPEPQKKF
+72 
-85 EKWLAKKEKRK
+85 
-96 KRLEKWF
+96 
-103 SPKQVSALENYSV
+103 NYSV
-116 KFNEWLKNNGE
+116 KLNKWLKNNGE

-152 YYNVIVEHYTTHI
+152 YYNVIVDHDTIHT
-165 KPKKVVLQYQIYPD
+165 KPKKVVLQYQISQN
-179 KQYEIDSIE
+179 KKYEIDSIK
-188 TQIDSPQIEK
+188 TKIDSPQIEK
-198 IYTSNTAGAII
+198 IYTSNAAAAIF

-231 RNNGVYNFQQNSI
+231 RNNGVFNFQQNSI
-244 QFIAAIDSTGQDLKI
+244 QFKAAIDSTGQDLKI
-259 PVTIEIQNPQQLVNQ
+259 PVIIEIQNPQQLVNE

-280 YQTYTIDKI
+280 YQTYTINEI

-294 DFNVG
+294 DFNAG
-299 TNIDQFTD
+299 INIDQFTD

-312 DITLYSKGKL
+312 DITLFSKGKL

-333 AIKKNKPYSDLDR
+333 AIKKNQPYSDLDR

-351 YFTNLK
+351 YYTNLK
-357 NFKYPNINYSLI
+357 NFKYPSINYSLI
-369 SEKEDQLKASI
+369 PEKEDQLKASI

-421 ESLEFNIK
+421 ESLELNIK

-452 ADLKLSLP
+452 ADLKLSFP
-460 RLVFPFFENTWTTP
+460 RLVFPFFENAWTTP
-474 EMNPVTQM
+474 EMNPVTQI

-506 WQPRK
+506 WQPKK

-546 IAAIYNTQT
+546 IAAIYNNQT

-567 EGTVGF
+567 DGTEGF
-573 INAVLN
+573 INVVLN
-579 NEAVLSQENPDFKTV
+579 NETILNEENQDFKTV
-594 NTVKER
+594 NTIKER

-637 DWVGNLLNGVLRA
+637 DWVGNLLNGVIRA

-680 HWPLGSEQ
+680 HWPLGNEQ
-688 VIAFHAFGGLAIP
+688 VIAFHAFGGLAVP

-707 MPFSRSYFSGG
+707 MPFSQSYFSGG

-745 FKLAFNIEYRFPLSG
+745 FKLAFNLEYRFPLSG
-760 PLKGGLFIDAGNVWN
+760 PLKIGFFIDAGNVWN
-775 IFDDVDDPTFRFD
+775 IFDDVDDPAFRFD

-814 FDTGLKTYNP
+814 FDTGFKTYNP

-836 KFKNAVFNIGIN
+836 KLKNAVFNIGIN

>member
-1 VFRPRAKLTILFLT
+1 MLSPRAKLTILFLT
-15 GLTLFGCSGTR
+15 VLTLYGCSGTR
-26 AYRTQQ
+26 AFRTRQ
-32 VLIDKNEVYQE
+32 VLIDKNEVYRE

-57 TPTNKKFLGIPIKKM
+57 TTANKKFLGIPIKKM
-72 LYESAHPEPQKKF
+72 IYESAYPEPQKKF
-85 EKWLAKKEKRK
+85 EIWLTKKEKRK
-96 KRLEKWF
+96 KHLERWF
-103 SPKQVSALENYSV
+103 SPKQVSALKNYSV
-116 KFNEWLKNNGE
+116 KLNKWLKNNGE
-127 PPAVLDTNAINTSK
+127 PPAVLDTNAINISK

-152 YYNVIVEHYTTHI
+152 YYNVIVDHDTIHT
-165 KPKKVVLQYQIYPD
+165 KPKKVVLQYQISQN
-179 KQYEIDSIE
+179 KKYEIDSIK
-188 TQIDSPQIEK
+188 TKIDSPQIEK
-198 IYTSNTAGAII
+198 IYTSNTAAAIF

-231 RNNGVYNFQQNSI
+231 RNNGVFNFQQNSI
-244 QFIAAIDSTGQDLKI
+244 QFKAAIDSTGQDLKI
-259 PVTIEIQNPQQLVNQ
+259 PVIIEIQNPQQLVNE

-280 YQTYTIDKI
+280 YQTYTINEI

-294 DFNVG
+294 DFNAG
-299 TNIDQFTD
+299 INIDQFTD

-312 DITLYSKGKL
+312 DITLFSKGKL

-333 AIKKNKPYSDLDR
+333 AIKKNQPYSDLDR

-351 YFTNLK
+351 YYTNLK
-357 NFKYPNINYSLI
+357 NFKYPSINYSLI
-369 SEKEDQLKASI
+369 PEKEDQLKASI

-421 ESLEFNIK
+421 ESLELNIK

-452 ADLKLSLP
+452 ADLKLSFP
-460 RLVFPFFENTWTTP
+460 RLVFPFFENAWTTP
-474 EMNPVTQM
+474 EMNPVTQI

-506 WQPRK
+506 WQPKK

-546 IAAIYNTQT
+546 IAAIYNNQT

-567 EGTVGF
+567 DGTEGF
-573 INAVLN
+573 INVVLN
-579 NEAVLSQENPDFKTV
+579 NETILNEENQDFKTV
-594 NTVKER
+594 NTIKER

-637 DWVGNLLNGVLRA
+637 DWVGNLLNGVIRA

-680 HWPLGSEQ
+680 HWPLGNEQ
-688 VIAFHAFGGLAIP
+688 VIAFHAFGGLAVP

-745 FKLAFNIEYRFPLSG
+745 FKLAFNLEYRFPLSG
-760 PLKGGLFIDAGNVWN
+760 PLKIGFFIDAGNIWN
-775 IFDDVDDPTFRFD
+775 IFDDVDDPAFRFD

-814 FDTGLKTYNP
+814 FDTGFKTYNP

-836 KFKNAVFNIGIN
+836 KLKKAVFNIGIN

>member
-1 VFRPRAKLTILFLT
+1 MFRPRAKLTILFLT

-57 TPTNKKFLGIPIKKM
+57 TPANKKFLGIPIKKM
-72 LYESAHPEPQKKF
+72 LFESAHPEPQKKF

-96 KRLEKWF
+96 KHLEKWF

-152 YYNVIVEHYTTHI
+152 YYNVIVDHDTTHT

-179 KQYEIDSIE
+179 KQYEIDSIK

-198 IYTSNTAGAII
+198 IYTSNTAAAII

-259 PVTIEIQNPQQLVNQ
+259 PVTIEIQNPQQVVNE

-280 YQTYTIDKI
+280 YQTYTINEI

-294 DFNVG
+294 DFNAG
-299 TNIDQFTD
+299 INIDQFND

-333 AIKKNKPYSDLDR
+333 AIKKNQPYSDLDR

-357 NFKYPNINYSLI
+357 NFKYPSINYSLI
-369 SEKEDQLKASI
+369 PEKEDQLKASI

-421 ESLEFNIK
+421 ESLELNIK

-452 ADLKLSLP
+452 ADLKLSFP
-460 RLVFPFFENTWTTP
+460 RLVFPFFENAWTTP

-506 WQPRK
+506 WQPKK

-567 EGTVGF
+567 EGTEGF

-579 NEAVLSQENPDFKTV
+579 NETILNQENPDFKTV

-680 HWPLGSEQ
+680 HWPLGNEQ
-688 VIAFHAFGGLAIP
+688 VIAFHAFGGLAVP

-775 IFDDVDDPTFRFD
+775 IFDDVDDPAFRFD

-814 FDTGLKTYNP
+814 FDTGFKTYNP
-824 ALPEGERWWGEY
+824 ALPRGERWWGEY
-836 KFKNAVFNIGIN
+836 KLKNAVFNIGIN

>member
-1 VFRPRAKLTILFLT
+1 VLSPRAKLTILFLT
-15 GLTLFGCSGTR
+15 VLTLYGCSGTR
-26 AYRTQQ
+26 AFRTRQ
-32 VLIDKNEVYQE
+32 VLIDKNEVYRE

-57 TPTNKKFLGIPIKKM
+57 TTANKKFLGIPIKKM
-72 LYESAHPEPQKKF
+72 IYESAYPEPQKKF
-85 EKWLAKKEKRK
+85 EIWLTKKEKRK
-96 KRLEKWF
+96 KHLERWF
-103 SPKQVSALENYSV
+103 SPKQVSALKNYSV
-116 KFNEWLKNNGE
+116 KLNKWLKNNGE

-152 YYNVIVEHYTTHI
+152 YYNVIVDHDTIHT
-165 KPKKVVLQYQIYPD
+165 KPKKVVLQYQISQN
-179 KQYEIDSIE
+179 KKYEIDSIK
-188 TQIDSPQIEK
+188 TKIDSPQIEK
-198 IYTSNTAGAII
+198 IYTSNAAAAIF

-231 RNNGVYNFQQNSI
+231 RNNGVFNFQQNSI
-244 QFIAAIDSTGQDLKI
+244 QFKAAIDSTGQDLKI
-259 PVTIEIQNPQQLVNQ
+259 PVIIEIQNPQQLVNE

-280 YQTYTIDKI
+280 YQTYTINEI

-294 DFNVG
+294 DFNAG
-299 TNIDQFTD
+299 INIDQFTD

-312 DITLYSKGKL
+312 DITLFSKGKL

-333 AIKKNKPYSDLDR
+333 AIKKNQPYSDLDR

-351 YFTNLK
+351 YYTNLK
-357 NFKYPNINYSLI
+357 NFKYPSINYSLI
-369 SEKEDQLKASI
+369 PEKEDQLKASI

-421 ESLEFNIK
+421 ESLELNIK

-452 ADLKLSLP
+452 ADLKLSFP
-460 RLVFPFFENTWTTP
+460 RLVFPFFENAWTTP
-474 EMNPVTQM
+474 EMNPVTQI

-506 WQPRK
+506 WQPKK

-546 IAAIYNTQT
+546 IAAIYNNQT

-567 EGTVGF
+567 DGTEGF
-573 INAVLN
+573 INVVLN
-579 NEAVLSQENPDFKTV
+579 NETILNEENQDFKTV
-594 NTVKER
+594 NTIKER

-637 DWVGNLLNGVLRA
+637 DWVGNLLNGVIRA

-680 HWPLGSEQ
+680 HWPLGNEQ
-688 VIAFHAFGGLAIP
+688 VIAFHAFGGLAVP

-707 MPFSRSYFSGG
+707 MPFSQSYFSGG

-745 FKLAFNIEYRFPLSG
+745 FKLAFNLEYRFPLSG
-760 PLKGGLFIDAGNVWN
+760 PLKIGFFIDAGNVWN
-775 IFDDVDDPTFRFD
+775 IFDDVDDPAFRFD

-814 FDTGLKTYNP
+814 FDTGFKTYNP

-836 KFKNAVFNIGIN
+836 KLKKAVFNIGIN

>member
-1 VFRPRAKLTILFLT
+1 MFRPRAKLTILFLT

-57 TPTNKKFLGIPIKKM
+57 TPANKKFLGIAIKKM
-72 LYESAHPEPQKKF
+72 LYESSHPEPQKKF
-85 EKWLAKKEKRK
+85 EKWLAKKEKRI

-152 YYNVIVEHYTTHI
+152 YYNVIVDHDTTHT

-179 KQYEIDSIE
+179 KQYEIDSIK

-198 IYTSNTAGAII
+198 IYTSNTAAAII
-209 KQGDAFEINKFE
+209 KQGNTFEINKFE

-259 PVTIEIQNPQQLVNQ
+259 PVTIEIQNPQQLVNE

-280 YQTYTIDKI
+280 YQTYTINEI

-294 DFNVG
+294 DFNAG
-299 TNIDQFTD
+299 INIDQFTD

-312 DITLYSKGKL
+312 NITLYSKGKL

-333 AIKKNKPYSDLDR
+333 AIKKNKSYSDLDR

-351 YFTNLK
+351 YYTNLK
-357 NFKYPNINYSLI
+357 NFKYPTINYSLI
-369 SEKEDQLKASI
+369 PEKEDQLKASI

-421 ESLEFNIK
+421 ESLELNAK

-452 ADLKLSLP
+452 VDLKLSFP
-460 RLVFPFFENTWTTP
+460 RLVFPFF
-474 EMNPVTQM
+474 
-482 ILGTSIQQNIGLD
+482 
-495 KQFFKSTYQFD
+495 
-506 WQPRK
+506 
-511 NKKVQ
+511 
-516 IKWIDLEF
+516 
-524 VNNRNLSNYFNVY
+524 
-537 RNSYDRLNS
+537 
-546 IAAIYNTQT
+546 
-555 DFQDVDGNLSIP
+555 
-567 EGTVGF
+567 
-573 INAVLN
+573 
-579 NEAVLSQENPDFKTV
+579 
-594 NTVKER
+594 
-600 QDRLT
+600 
-605 ANNLILGSSF
+605 
-615 SLNFNSQESIFD
+615 
-627 ENFYQLRWKV
+627 
-637 DWVGNLLNGVLRA
+637 
-650 VNAPENDQGQTQLGG
+650 
-665 VSPSQYVKSEVDYIK
+665 
-680 HWPLGSEQ
+680 
-688 VIAFHAFGGLAIP
+688 
-701 YGNANN
+701 
-707 MPFSRSYFSGG
+707 
-718 ANDNRAWKAYKLGP
+718 
-732 GSSNNINEFNEAN
+732 
-745 FKLAFNIEYRFPLSG
+745 
-760 PLKGGLFIDAGNVWN
+760 
-775 IFDDVDDPTFRFD
+775 
-788 GLQDLSEIAIG
+788 
-799 SGIGLRYD
+799 
-807 FDFFVFR
+807 
-814 FDTGLKTYNP
+814 
-824 ALPEGERWWGEY
+824 
-836 KFKNAVFNIGIN
+836 
-848 YPF
+848 

>member
-1 VFRPRAKLTILFLT
+1 MLSPRAKLTILFLT
-15 GLTLFGCSGTR
+15 VLTLYGCSGTR
-26 AYRTQQ
+26 AFRTRQ
-32 VLIDKNEVYQE
+32 VLIDKNEVYRE

-57 TPTNKKFLGIPIKKM
+57 TTANKKFLGIPIKKM
-72 LYESAHPEPQKKF
+72 IYESAHPEPQKKF
-85 EKWLAKKEKRK
+85 EIWLTKKEKRK
-96 KRLEKWF
+96 KHLERWF

-116 KFNEWLKNNGE
+116 KLNKWLKNNGE

-152 YYNVIVEHYTTHI
+152 YYNVIVDHDTIHT
-165 KPKKVVLQYQIYPD
+165 KPKKVVLQYQISQN
-179 KQYEIDSIE
+179 KKYEIDSIK
-188 TQIDSPQIEK
+188 TKIDSPQIEK
-198 IYTSNTAGAII
+198 IYTSNAAAAIF

-231 RNNGVYNFQQNSI
+231 RNNGVFNFQQNSI
-244 QFIAAIDSTGQDLKI
+244 QFKAAIDSTGQDLKI
-259 PVTIEIQNPQQLVNQ
+259 PVIIEIQNPQQLVNE

-280 YQTYTIDKI
+280 YQTYTINEI

-294 DFNVG
+294 DFNAG
-299 TNIDQFTD
+299 INIDQFTD

-312 DITLYSKGKL
+312 DITLFSKGKL

-333 AIKKNKPYSDLDR
+333 AIKKNQPYSDLDR

-351 YFTNLK
+351 YYTNLK
-357 NFKYPNINYSLI
+357 NFKYPSINYSLI
-369 SEKEDQLKASI
+369 PEKEDQLKASI

-421 ESLEFNIK
+421 ESLELNIK

-452 ADLKLSLP
+452 ADLKLSFP
-460 RLVFPFFENTWTTP
+460 RLVFPFFENAWTTP
-474 EMNPVTQM
+474 EMNPVTQI

-506 WQPRK
+506 WQPKK

-546 IAAIYNTQT
+546 IAAIYNNQT

-567 EGTVGF
+567 DGTEGF
-573 INAVLN
+573 INVVLN
-579 NEAVLSQENPDFKTV
+579 NETILNEENQDFKTV
-594 NTVKER
+594 NTIKER

-637 DWVGNLLNGVLRA
+637 DWVGNLLNGVIRA

-680 HWPLGSEQ
+680 HWPLGNEQ
-688 VIAFHAFGGLAIP
+688 VIAFHAFGGLAVP

-745 FKLAFNIEYRFPLSG
+745 FKLAFNLEYRFPLSG
-760 PLKGGLFIDAGNVWN
+760 PLKIGFFIDAGNVWN
-775 IFDDVDDPTFRFD
+775 IFDDVDDPAFRFD

-814 FDTGLKTYNP
+814 FDTGFKTYNP

-836 KFKNAVFNIGIN
+836 KLKNAVFNIGIN